1 MEESPEDKR
10 KGIEAEIEEALS
22 YDFAHLVADIHAES
36 VTASPETAPLAR
48 SIARFG
54 TLLCKLSIEAD
65 KQTKRIVCLTIW
77 LVVLTVV
84 LTVFTAILVYKEFYH

>member
-1 MEESPEDKR
+1 MFFLLQ
-10 KGIEAEIEEALS
+10 IEQV
-22 YDFAHLVADIHAES
+22 YPADS
-36 VTASPETAPLAR
+36 R